1 VDDSDRCY
9 ASALRILRH
18 RFNSIA
24 ELKRKL
30 RSKGFSKEDIDP
42 TIQRLAAEKWLED
55 ERFAGAFVRTRARKR
70 IGKLRIRRELIGA
83 GVEDEIIARAVGE
96 NVNSDDERETA
107 IRTAQRRLPILI
119 RRYGEQAARNK
130 LTAYLLKQGYEAA
143 LVRDIVKEIKVAH
156 D

>member
-1 VDDSDRCY
+1 VDDPDRCY

-18 RFNSIA
+18 RFNSTA

-30 RSKGFSKEDIDP
+30 RTKGFTKEDIDP
-42 TIQRLAAEKWLED
+42 TIQRLAAEKWLDD

-70 IGKLRIRRELIGA
+70 IGRLRIRRELMGA

-96 NVNSDDERETA
+96 NVDSDDERQTA

-130 LTAYLLKQGYEAA
+130 LAAYLLKQGYEAA
-143 LVRDIVKEIKVAH
+143 LVRDIVKEITVAQ

>member
-1 VDDSDRCY
+1 MDDPDRCY

-18 RFNSIA
+18 RFNSTA

-30 RSKGFSKEDIDP
+30 RTKGFTKEDIDP
-42 TIQRLAAEKWLED
+42 TIQRLAAEKWLDD

-70 IGKLRIRRELIGA
+70 IGRLRIRRELMGA

-96 NVNSDDERETA
+96 NVDSDDERQTA

-130 LTAYLLKQGYEAA
+130 LAAYLLKQGYEAA
-143 LVRDIVKEIKVAH
+143 LVRDIVKEITVAQ

>member
-1 VDDSDRCY
+1 VDDPERCY
-9 ASALRILRH
+9 ASALRILRY

-24 ELKRKL
+24 ELQRKL

-42 TIQRLAAEKWLED
+42 TIERLAAEKLLDD

-70 IGKLRIRRELIGA
+70 VGRLRIRRELIVA
-83 GVEDEIIARAVGE
+83 GVQDEIIARAVGE
-96 NVNSDDERETA
+96 NVNSDNERETA
-107 IRTAQRRLPILI
+107 IKTAQRRLPILI

-130 LTAYLLKQGYEAA
+130 LAVYLLKQGYEAA
-143 LVRDIVKEIKVAH
+143 LVRAIVKEITVAQ

>member
-1 VDDSDRCY
+1 MDDSDRCY

-42 TIQRLAAEKWLED
+42 TIQRLAAEKWL
-55 ERFAGAFVRTRARKR
+55 
-70 IGKLRIRRELIGA
+70 
-83 GVEDEIIARAVGE
+83 
-96 NVNSDDERETA
+96 DDERETA